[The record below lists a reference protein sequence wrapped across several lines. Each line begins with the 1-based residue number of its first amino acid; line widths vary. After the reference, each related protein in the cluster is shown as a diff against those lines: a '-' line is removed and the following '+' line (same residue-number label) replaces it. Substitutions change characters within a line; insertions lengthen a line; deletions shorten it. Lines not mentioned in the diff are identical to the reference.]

1 MDIKKPKRSKA
12 SKSTL
17 GRKRKKATK
26 ALTKKAKGYISGE
39 DKLVETSPNRVTND
53 SMNKH
58 RKEVLEGAR
67 RFKYPLQHSKYR
79 IAIISVAIVFIS
91 LLLFSAFSY
100 SLLYKQ
106 QNIGDFAYRISKI
119 VPMPVARVDGTWV
132 SFEKYL
138 FEVRQNAHYLINQ
151 EDVNFDTPEG
161 QEAMR
166 NLKEQSLTKIQDDE
180 IVRQLAAENGVV
192 VSEEEVNAQIEK
204 IREAGGIGDDSQTLE
219 DTLRD
224 FYGWDID
231 DLKRV
236 VKGQL
241 LKQKIVFALDTEA
254 RDQINAAYV
263 SMQNGENTFEA
274 AVVEFSEDELTK
286 DKQGL
291 IGTVTVDDSSLP
303 PNLIETAFALETG
316 SVSEVIETNFGLHII
331 KRVEDVADGQIKVAH
346 ILVKWENPQVFID
359 QRKEAVEVSSFISF

>member
-12 SKSTL
+12 SKSAF
-17 GRKRKKATK
+17 GRKSKKATK
-26 ALTKKAKGYISGE
+26 ALTKRAKGYISGE
-39 DKLVETSPNRVTND
+39 DKLVETNPNRVTND
-53 SMNKH
+53 TMNKH
-58 RKEVLEGAR
+58 RKEVLEDAR
-67 RFKYPLQHSKYR
+67 KFKYPLQHSKYR

-91 LLLFSAFSY
+91 LLLFGTFSY

-151 EDVNFDTPEG
+151 EEVDFDTPEG

-166 NLKEQSLTKIQDDE
+166 KLKEQSLIKVQDDE
-180 IVRQLAAENGVV
+180 IVRQLAAENGVT
-192 VSEEEVNAQIEK
+192 VSNEEVDAQIGK

-224 FYGWDID
+224 FYGWDLD

-236 VKGQL
+236 VEGQL
-241 LKQKIVFALDTEA
+241 LKQKIVFSLDTEA
-254 RDQINAAYV
+254 RDQINAAYT
-263 SMQNGENTFEA
+263 SIQDGEKTFDA
-274 AVVEFSEDELTK
+274 AVIAFSEDELTK
-286 DKQGL
+286 DKKGL
-291 IGTVTVDDSSLP
+291 IGTVSRDNESLP
-303 PNLIETAFALETG
+303 RELVDTAFGLAEG
-316 SVSEVIETNFGLHII
+316 EVSGVIQTPFGLHIV
-331 KRVEDVADGQIKVAH
+331 KRVKDVDENQIKVAH
-346 ILVKWENPQVFID
+346 ILVKWEDPQKFID
-359 QRKEAVEVSSFISF
+359 QRREQIEVSSFISF